1 MKIHDF
7 IKKAIN
13 TTLFKNS
20 FALLIIKFVDLALPL
35 IVLPFLS
42 RNLSIAD
49 FGLYIVLVSIFSISF
64 MITDFGFGL
73 STICNIVNNRK
84 DKKYI
89 QSYVSSIIV
98 IKLTLVLFITLF
110 TLAYLIFIKIDTHLN
125 ILSYILIIFTILFQ
139 ALQIPWFFQGIE
151 KMKTITI
158 TVLCTKLS
166 FLFVLLILFNFEK
179 SINIYL
185 VSFMLSTLLSS
196 ILYIY
201 FYKRHGYT
209 LGRFSKKT
217 LITEF
222 KYSFTFF
229 LSRVSTSL
237 SSSLNS
243 IVIATFSGLNIAAFY
258 GASEKLYNAS
268 VSSISP
274 ITQALYPYLSRTKNI
289 KLLIKISIIL
299 FSLSSITCVFIFH
312 YSNNIIA
319 LIFGSDY
326 IEASHYLNLF
336 LILIPINILSILWG
350 YPAFSIIDRPGIPNI
365 TVIVSSI
372 IYLFILSI
380 LYLSKSITVD
390 NIIYS
395 IITIDCITFISR
407 IYLFIREYKRHL
419 WLVH

>member
-139 ALQIPWFFQGIE
+139 A
-151 KMKTITI
+151 
-158 TVLCTKLS
+158 
-166 FLFVLLILFNFEK
+166 
-179 SINIYL
+179 
-185 VSFMLSTLLSS
+185 
-196 ILYIY
+196 
-201 FYKRHGYT
+201 
-209 LGRFSKKT
+209 
-217 LITEF
+217 
-222 KYSFTFF
+222 
-229 LSRVSTSL
+229 
-237 SSSLNS
+237 
-243 IVIATFSGLNIAAFY
+243 
-258 GASEKLYNAS
+258 
-268 VSSISP
+268 
-274 ITQALYPYLSRTKNI
+274 
-289 KLLIKISIIL
+289 
-299 FSLSSITCVFIFH
+299 
-312 YSNNIIA
+312 
-319 LIFGSDY
+319 
-326 IEASHYLNLF
+326 
-336 LILIPINILSILWG
+336 
-350 YPAFSIIDRPGIPNI
+350 
-365 TVIVSSI
+365 
-372 IYLFILSI
+372 
-380 LYLSKSITVD
+380 
-390 NIIYS
+390 
-395 IITIDCITFISR
+395 
-407 IYLFIREYKRHL
+407 
-419 WLVH
+419 

>member
-1 MKIHDF
+1 MKIHNF
-7 IKKAIN
+7 IKKTIN
-13 TTLFKNS
+13 TSLFKNS
-20 FALLIIKFVDLALPL
+20 FALLIIKFVDLVLPI

-73 STICNIVNNRK
+73 STICNIVNNK
-84 DKKYI
+84 KNKKYI

-98 IKLTLVLFITLF
+98 IKLILVLVIVSCALT
-110 TLAYLIFIKIDTHLN
+110 YLYFIKINTHLN
-125 ILSYILIIFTILFQ
+125 ILSYILIILTILFQ

-158 TVLCTKLS
+158 TVLCAKLS
-166 FLFVLLILFNFEK
+166 FLLILLVLFNIEK

-185 VSFMLSTLLSS
+185 ISFMLSTLLSS
-196 ILYIY
+196 ILYVF
-201 FYKRHGYT
+201 FYKKHGYIF
-209 LGRFSKKT
+209 GSFSRKT
-217 LITEF
+217 LITEL

-243 IVIATFSGLNIAAFY
+243 IIIATFSGLNIAAFY

-274 ITQALYPYLSRTKNI
+274 ITQALYPYLSRTKNLN
-289 KLLIKISIIL
+289 LLIKISIIL
-299 FSLSSITCVFIFH
+299 FSLSSITCIFIF
-312 YSNNIIA
+312 YFSDDIIV
-319 LIFGSDY
+319 LIFGINY
-326 IEASHYLNLF
+326 IEASRYLDMF

-350 YPAFSIIDRPGIPNI
+350 YPAFSIIDRPSIPNI
-365 TVIVSSI
+365 TVIISSI

-380 LYLSKSITVD
+380 LYLIKSINVD

-395 IITIDCITFISR
+395 IIAIDCITFVSR
-407 IYLFIREYKRHL
+407 IYLFIKEYKRHP
-419 WLVH
+419 WQVH